1 LLHQS
6 YLKGLFFG
14 KIRHFFSILPY
25 DFGFFIYLLLYIH
38 FLIEYLVLLMDTFEH
53 ILKSCSATEKLAY
66 LQLVIFIAFSDHHLS
81 DDEVVF
87 LEKIT
92 KIAELS
98 EKDQQILA
106 SYSRQPTN
114 IDIQLCAQN
123 IARSPLRE
131 ILLIDLMVIA
141 RSDDEVA
148 TEERTAITQI
158 AVLLGVPLDEVIRLT
173 NSVNKY
179 STSQSDMP
187 KEWLSQSMISI
198 LYREKAPTE
207 SKKLSMTEKIKKF
220 LGILKG

>member
-1 LLHQS
+1 
-6 YLKGLFFG
+6 
-14 KIRHFFSILPY
+14 
-25 DFGFFIYLLLYIH
+25 
-38 FLIEYLVLLMDTFEH
+38 M
-53 ILKSCSATEKLAY
+53 AY

-81 DDEVVF
+81 DDEVIF

-92 KIAELS
+92 EIAQLS
-98 EKDQQILA
+98 EENQQLLA
-106 SYSRQPTN
+106 SYSRRPAN
-114 IDIQLCAQN
+114 IDIQLCTQN

-148 TEERTAITQI
+148 TEERSAITQI

-179 STSQSDMP
+179 SNSETETP
-187 KEWLSQSMISI
+187 KDWINQSMISI
-198 LYREKAPTE
+198 LYKDKTPKELE
-207 SKKLSMTEKIKKF
+207 KLSMIEKIKRF

>member
-1 LLHQS
+1 
-6 YLKGLFFG
+6 
-14 KIRHFFSILPY
+14 
-25 DFGFFIYLLLYIH
+25 
-38 FLIEYLVLLMDTFEH
+38 MDTFEH
-53 ILKSCSATEKLAY
+53 ILKNCNTKEKLAY

-92 KIAELS
+92 EIAELS
-98 EKDQQILA
+98 EEDQQLLA
-106 SYSRQPTN
+106 SYSRQPAN

-179 STSQSDMP
+179 RTTESNAPQ
-187 KEWLSQSMISI
+187 EWLNQSMISI
-198 LYREKAPTE
+198 LYKEKNLTQ

>member
-1 LLHQS
+1 
-6 YLKGLFFG
+6 
-14 KIRHFFSILPY
+14 
-25 DFGFFIYLLLYIH
+25 
-38 FLIEYLVLLMDTFEH
+38 MNTFEH
-53 ILKSCSATEKLAY
+53 ILKNCNTKEKLAY

-87 LEKIT
+87 LERIT
-92 KIAELS
+92 EIAELT
-98 EKDQQILA
+98 EADQQLLA
-106 SYSRQPTN
+106 SYSRHPAN

-148 TEERTAITQI
+148 TEERSAITQI

-179 STSQSDMP
+179 SNSDSEAP
-187 KEWLSQSMISI
+187 QDWINQSMISI
-198 LYREKAPTE
+198 LYREKTPTI

>member
-1 LLHQS
+1 
-6 YLKGLFFG
+6 
-14 KIRHFFSILPY
+14 
-25 DFGFFIYLLLYIH
+25 
-38 FLIEYLVLLMDTFEH
+38 MNTFEH
-53 ILKSCSATEKLAY
+53 ILRNCSTKEKLAY

-81 DDEVVF
+81 DDEVMF

-92 KIAELS
+92 EVAELS
-98 EKDQQILA
+98 EEDTKVLA
-106 SYSRQPTN
+106 SYSRQPAS

-158 AVLLGVPLDEVIRLT
+158 AVMLGVPLDEVIRLT
-173 NSVNKY
+173 NSINKY
-179 STSQSDMP
+179 SNSEAEAP
-187 KEWLSQSMISI
+187 KEWVKQSMISI
-198 LYREKAPTE
+198 LYKEKNLTQ
-207 SKKLSMTEKIKKF
+207 SRKLSMTDKIKKF

>member
-1 LLHQS
+1 
-6 YLKGLFFG
+6 
-14 KIRHFFSILPY
+14 
-25 DFGFFIYLLLYIH
+25 
-38 FLIEYLVLLMDTFEH
+38 MDTFKH
-53 ILKSCSATEKLAY
+53 ILKNCSAKEKLAY

-81 DDEVVF
+81 DDEVMF
-87 LEKIT
+87 LDKIT
-92 KIAELS
+92 EVAQLS
-98 EKDQQILA
+98 EEDQQLLA

-114 IDIQLCAQN
+114 IDIQLCTQN

-148 TEERTAITQI
+148 TEERSAITQI

-179 STSQSDMP
+179 STAQADAP
-187 KEWLSQSMISI
+187 KELLEQSMISI
-198 LYREKAPTE
+198 LYKEKNLTQ

>member
-1 LLHQS
+1 
-6 YLKGLFFG
+6 
-14 KIRHFFSILPY
+14 
-25 DFGFFIYLLLYIH
+25 
-38 FLIEYLVLLMDTFEH
+38 MDTFEH
-53 ILKSCSATEKLAY
+53 ILNSCSTKEKLAY

-87 LEKIT
+87 LERIT
-92 KIAELS
+92 QIAKLS
-98 EKDQQILA
+98 EEEQQLLA
-106 SYSRQPTN
+106 SYSRHPAN
-114 IDIQLCAQN
+114 IDIQLCTQN

-148 TEERTAITQI
+148 TEERSAITQI

-173 NSVNKY
+173 NSVNKF
-179 STSQSDMP
+179 SNSEARAPQD
-187 KEWLSQSMISI
+187 WINQSMISI
-198 LYREKAPTE
+198 LYNDQVPTK

>member
-1 LLHQS
+1 
-6 YLKGLFFG
+6 
-14 KIRHFFSILPY
+14 
-25 DFGFFIYLLLYIH
+25 
-38 FLIEYLVLLMDTFEH
+38 MNTFEH
-53 ILKSCSATEKLAY
+53 ILKNCSTKEKLAY

-81 DDEVVF
+81 DDEVAF

-92 KIAELS
+92 EIAELS
-98 EKDQQILA
+98 EEEQQILA
-106 SYSRQPTN
+106 SYSRQPTS

-148 TEERTAITQI
+148 TEERSAITQI

-173 NSVNKY
+173 NSVNKF
-179 STSQSDMP
+179 SNSENDAPQ
-187 KEWLSQSMISI
+187 EWLSQSMITI
-198 LYREKAPTE
+198 LYKNITPTS
-207 SKKLSMTEKIKKF
+207 SKKLSMVGKIKKF

>member
-1 LLHQS
+1 
-6 YLKGLFFG
+6 
-14 KIRHFFSILPY
+14 
-25 DFGFFIYLLLYIH
+25 
-38 FLIEYLVLLMDTFEH
+38 MDTFEH
-53 ILKSCSATEKLAY
+53 ILQNCSTKEKLAY

-81 DDEVVF
+81 DDEVAF
-87 LEKIT
+87 LDKIT
-92 KIAELS
+92 QIAELS
-98 EKDQQILA
+98 EDEQKTLA
-106 SYSRQPTN
+106 SYSRQPES
-114 IDIQLCAQN
+114 IDIQLCTQN

-179 STSQSDMP
+179 STSQSDTP
-187 KEWLSQSMISI
+187 KEWLNQSMISI
-198 LYREKAPTE
+198 LYREKIPTE

>member
-1 LLHQS
+1 
-6 YLKGLFFG
+6 
-14 KIRHFFSILPY
+14 
-25 DFGFFIYLLLYIH
+25 
-38 FLIEYLVLLMDTFEH
+38 MDTFEH
-53 ILKSCSATEKLAY
+53 ILNNCSTKEKLAY

-81 DDEVVF
+81 DDEVMF
-87 LEKIT
+87 LDKIT
-92 KIAELS
+92 EVAKLS
-98 EKDQQILA
+98 EENQQLLA
-106 SYSRQPTN
+106 SYSRQPAN
-114 IDIQLCAQN
+114 IDIQLCTQN

-148 TEERTAITQI
+148 TEERSAITQI

-179 STSQSDMP
+179 STAQTDAP
-187 KEWLSQSMISI
+187 KELLEQSMISI
-198 LYREKAPTE
+198 LYKNVTPTK

>member
-1 LLHQS
+1 
-6 YLKGLFFG
+6 
-14 KIRHFFSILPY
+14 
-25 DFGFFIYLLLYIH
+25 
-38 FLIEYLVLLMDTFEH
+38 MNTFEH
-53 ILKSCSATEKLAY
+53 ILKNCSTKEKLAY

-87 LEKIT
+87 LERIT
-92 KIAELS
+92 EIAELT
-98 EKDQQILA
+98 ETEQQLLA
-106 SYSRQPTN
+106 SYSRQPAH

-148 TEERTAITQI
+148 TEERSAITQI

-179 STSQSDMP
+179 NNSDSEAP
-187 KEWLSQSMISI
+187 KDWINQSMISI
-198 LYREKAPTE
+198 LYREKIPTI
-207 SKKLSMTEKIKKF
+207 SRKLSMTEKIKKF

>member
-1 LLHQS
+1 
-6 YLKGLFFG
+6 
-14 KIRHFFSILPY
+14 
-25 DFGFFIYLLLYIH
+25 
-38 FLIEYLVLLMDTFEH
+38 MDTFEH
-53 ILKSCSATEKLAY
+53 ILKDCSVKEKLAY

-81 DDEVVF
+81 DDEVAF

-92 KIAELS
+92 EVAQLS
-98 EKDQQILA
+98 NEEQQILA
-106 SYSRQPTN
+106 SYSRQPES
-114 IDIQLCAQN
+114 IDIQLCTQN

-148 TEERTAITQI
+148 IEERTAITQI

-173 NSVNKY
+173 NSVNKH
-179 STSQSDMP
+179 SISQGDAP
-187 KEWLSQSMISI
+187 KEWLNKSMISI
-198 LYREKAPTE
+198 LYKNVTPTE